1 LPTSS
6 KRRPRHTPSGIE
18 LPRTDG
24 RTVGAKRY
32 RELVE
37 QLSAELGG
45 GPLSVIDTGLIR
57 TAAAISLRIES
68 LQVAIVTGAPTD
80 DDEIVRLSSEHRR
93 ILSTLRAK
101 ASKRKPAS
109 PTLADYLAR
118 KAAEKAAGAADGG
131 AA

>member
-1 LPTSS
+1 MPISS

-45 GPLSVIDTGLIR
+45 GPLSAIDTGLIR
-57 TAAAISLRIES
+57 TAAAVSLRIER

-101 ASKRKPAS
+101 ASKRRPAG
-109 PTLADYLAR
+109 PTLADFIAR
-118 KAAEKAAGAADGG
+118 KAAEKAADTTEAAK
-131 AA
+131 